1 MKGELRPVIEDPVL
15 RRYAGLMAISQSF
28 EGVRFSIKVDL
39 QTLAH
44 LEKEAAGSAR
54 ERVARDWLNNW
65 RTLAGLSPYLFQRL
79 VYAAQKRRMPIT
91 SLVNEALT
99 KYCTELPPVPDGTHV
114 QTTIDVLGDEEPKA
128 EKHEKATN
136 KSRK

>member
-1 MKGELRPVIEDPVL
+1 
-15 RRYAGLMAISQSF
+15 MAISQSF
-28 EGVRFSIKVDL
+28 EGVRFSIKVDH

-99 KYCTELPPVPDGTHV
+99 KYCAELPAVPDGV
-114 QTTIDVLGDEEPKA
+114 QVETTIDVLGEAEPEV
-128 EKHEKATN
+128 EKVEKAPAKSTS

>member
-1 MKGELRPVIEDPVL
+1 
-15 RRYAGLMAISQSF
+15 MAISQSF

-65 RTLAGLSPYLFQRL
+65 RTLAGLSPFLFQRL

-99 KYCTELPPVPDGTHV
+99 KYCTDLPPVPEGVEV
-114 QTTIDVLGDEEPKA
+114 QTTIDVLGDEPAEAPKA
-128 EKHEKATN
+128 AKPEKHSL

>member
-1 MKGELRPVIEDPVL
+1 M
-15 RRYAGLMAISQSF
+15 RRYSLAMAISQSF
-28 EGVRFSIKVDL
+28 EGVRFSIKVDH

-44 LEKEAAGSAR
+44 LEKEADGSAR

-99 KYCTELPPVPDGTHV
+99 KYCTELAPVPEGV
-114 QTTIDVLGDEEPKA
+114 RVSTTIDLLEEEEPKP
-128 EKHEKATN
+128 EKPPEKTTS